1 MSQSCLPYLRI
12 QFMQLGNCEVSTS
25 HKKKRREKKEKS
37 SLLQFSSLGVGMTT
51 VSKQSSQAL
60 TESKKLK
67 ETVRKPG
74 IQRTARKKI
83 IKCGDHRDSERW
95 ALSQTSQLC
104 PCIAVGRV
112 SYS

>member
-25 HKKKRREKKEKS
+25 HKKKKGGEKKEKS

-67 ETVRKPG
+67 ETVRNM
-74 IQRTARKKI
+74 
-83 IKCGDHRDSERW
+83 
-95 ALSQTSQLC
+95 
-104 PCIAVGRV
+104 
-112 SYS
+112 